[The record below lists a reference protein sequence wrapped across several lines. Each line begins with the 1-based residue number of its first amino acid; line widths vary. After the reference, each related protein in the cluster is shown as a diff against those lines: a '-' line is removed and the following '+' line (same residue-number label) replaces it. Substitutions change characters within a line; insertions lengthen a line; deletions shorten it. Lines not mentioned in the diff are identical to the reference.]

1 MILHSNCQLSTVNC
15 QLNNFQLNKVYT
27 DKKNILQLVALL
39 EAHGV
44 TKIVLCPGSRNIP
57 LVHTLSTHPSFKCYS
72 VTDERSAGFF
82 AIGLAL
88 NGGAPA
94 AVCCTSGT
102 ALLNLHPAVAEA
114 FYQNVPLV
122 VISADRPAAWIGQ
135 MDGQTLPQPGVFGT
149 LVKKSVNL
157 PEIYT
162 DEDEWYCN
170 RLVNEALLETHHH
183 GKGPVH
189 INVPV
194 TEPIFR
200 FTTETLPEVRV
211 ITRYQGLNIYDR
223 DYNDLIQRLNQYQKR
238 MIIVGQMNLIYL
250 FEKKYSKL
258 LYKHFA
264 WLTEHIGNQTIPG
277 IPVKNFD
284 VAIYAMDGEMQ
295 GKMAPE
301 LLITYGGH
309 IVSKRLKK
317 FLRNNPPKEHWHVSP
332 DGEIVDLYGSLTTVI
347 EMDPFEFLEKIAFLL
362 ENKTPQYPLL
372 WENFCKTLP
381 QPELPYSE
389 MSAIGALI
397 QALPQQCALHL
408 ANSSAVRYAQLFTVP
423 ATVEVCCNRGTSGIE
438 GSLSTAVGYA
448 AASDKLNFVV
458 IGDLSFFYDMN
469 ALWNGNFGANLRI
482 LLLNNGGGEIFHTL
496 PGLEMSGTSH
506 KFITAVHKASAK
518 GWAEDRGFLYQKVE
532 DEVQLEEAIQ
542 LFTQPEPMTQPVLV
556 EVFTNKN
563 KDARILKDFY
573 HQAAGRESA
582 PNKEKK

>member
-1 MILHSNCQLSTVNC
+1 MVLHSNCQLSTVNC

-94 AVCCTSGT
+94 AICCTSGT

-170 RLVNEALLETHHH
+170 RLVNEALLETLHH

>member
-1 MILHSNCQLSTVNC
+1 M
-15 QLNNFQLNKVYT
+15 YT

-57 LVHTLSTHPSFKCYS
+57 LVHTLSTHPPFKCYS

-284 VAIYAMDGEMQ
+284 VALYAMDGEMQ
-295 GKMAPE
+295 EKMTPE

-309 IVSKRLKK
+309 VVSKRLKK

-532 DEVQLEEAIQ
+532 DEVQLEEAMQ

>member
-1 MILHSNCQLSTVNC
+1 
-15 QLNNFQLNKVYT
+15 VYT

>member
-1 MILHSNCQLSTVNC
+1 MILHNNCQLSIVNC

-57 LVHTLSTHPSFKCYS
+57 LVHTLSTHPPFKCYS

-284 VAIYAMDGEMQ
+284 VALYAMDGEMQ
-295 GKMAPE
+295 EKMTPE

-309 IVSKRLKK
+309 VVSKRLKK

-532 DEVQLEEAIQ
+532 DEVQLEEAMQ

>member
-1 MILHSNCQLSTVNC
+1 M
-15 QLNNFQLNKVYT
+15 YT

-44 TKIVLCPGSRNIP
+44 KKIVLCPGSRNIP
-57 LVHTLSTHPSFKCYS
+57 LVHTLSTHPSFTCYPM
-72 VTDERSAGFF
+72 TDERSAGFF
-82 AIGLAL
+82 AIGLSL
-88 NGGAPA
+88 NGGGPV

-122 VISADRPAAWIGQ
+122 VISADRPGAWIGQ
-135 MDGQTLPQPGVFGT
+135 MDGQTVPQPGVFGT

-170 RLVNEALLETHHH
+170 RLINEALLATHHH

-194 TEPIFR
+194 NEPLFR
-200 FTTETLPEVRV
+200 FTAEVLPEVRV
-211 ITRYQGLNIYDR
+211 ITRYQGLNVYDR
-223 DYNDLIQRLNQYQKR
+223 DYKELIERLNKYQKR

-250 FEKKYSKL
+250 FDKKYSKL

-264 WLTEHIGNQTIPG
+264 WLSEHIGNQTVPG
-277 IPVKNFD
+277 LPIRNFD
-284 VAIYAMDGEMQ
+284 AALYTMNDEVQE
-295 GKMAPE
+295 KMMPE

-309 IVSKRLKK
+309 VVSKRLKK
-317 FLRNNPPKEHWHVSP
+317 YLRQHPPKEHWHVSL
-332 DGEIVDLYGSLTTVI
+332 DGEVVDLYGSLTTVI

-362 ENKTPQYPLL
+362 ENKTPQYPLM
-372 WENFCKTLP
+372 WENYCKALP
-381 QPELPYSE
+381 QMEMAYSE

-397 QALPQQCALHL
+397 RTLPEQSALHL
-408 ANSSAVRYAQLFTVP
+408 GNSSSIRYAQLYSVP
-423 ATVEVCCNRGTSGIE
+423 PTVEVCCNRGTSGIE
-438 GSLSTAVGYA
+438 GTLSTAIGYA

-458 IGDLSFFYDMN
+458 MGDLSFFYDMN
-469 ALWNGNFGANLRI
+469 ALWNGNIGTNIRI

-506 KFITAVHKASAK
+506 KFITAVHKTSAK
-518 GWAEDRGFLYQKVE
+518 GWAEERGFLYQCVE
-532 DEVQLEEAIQ
+532 DENQLLEAMK
-542 LFTQPEPMTQPVLV
+542 LFAQPEPLNQPVLM

-563 KDARILKDFY
+563 KDARILKDYY
-573 HQAAGRESA
+573 HQLKQNSGGS
-582 PNKEKK
+582 EK

>member
-1 MILHSNCQLSTVNC
+1 M
-15 QLNNFQLNKVYT
+15 YT

-44 TKIVLCPGSRNIP
+44 KKIVLCPGSRNIP
-57 LVHTLSTHPSFKCYS
+57 LVHTLSTHSSFTCYP

-88 NGGAPA
+88 NGGGPA

-135 MDGQTLPQPGVFGT
+135 MDGQTLPQPGVFSN

-170 RLVNEALLETHHH
+170 RLINEALLETHHH

-200 FTTETLPEVRV
+200 FTVESLPEVRV
-211 ITRYQGLNIYDR
+211 ITRYQGLNVYDR
-223 DYNDLIQRLNQYQKR
+223 DYNELIKRLNQYQKR

-264 WLTEHIGNQTIPG
+264 WLTEHISNQTIPG

-284 VAIYAMDGEMQ
+284 VALYAMDEDTQ
-295 GKMAPE
+295 EKMVPE

-309 IVSKRLKK
+309 VVSKRLKN
-317 FLRNNPPKEHWHVSP
+317 FLRKNPPKEHWHVSA
-332 DGEIVDLYGSLTTVI
+332 DGEVIDLYGSLTTVI

-372 WENFCKTLP
+372 WENYCKGLP
-381 QPELPYSE
+381 QPEFPYSE
-389 MSAIGALI
+389 MAAIGALI
-397 QALPQQCALHL
+397 KALPVQCALHL
-408 ANSSAVRYAQLFTVP
+408 ANSSVIRYAQLFTV
-423 ATVEVCCNRGTSGIE
+423 ASSVEVCCNRGTSGIE

-469 ALWNGNFGANLRI
+469 ALWNTNLGPNLRI

-506 KFITAVHKASAK
+506 KFITAVHKTSAR
-518 GWAEDRGFLYQKVE
+518 GWAEERGFLYQKVE
-532 DEVQLEEAIQ
+532 DEVQLEETMAM
-542 LFTQPEPMTQPVLV
+542 FTQPEPMTHPVLV

-563 KDARILKDFY
+563 KDARILKDYY
-573 HQAAGRESA
+573 HK
-582 PNKEKK
+582 NKRNDK